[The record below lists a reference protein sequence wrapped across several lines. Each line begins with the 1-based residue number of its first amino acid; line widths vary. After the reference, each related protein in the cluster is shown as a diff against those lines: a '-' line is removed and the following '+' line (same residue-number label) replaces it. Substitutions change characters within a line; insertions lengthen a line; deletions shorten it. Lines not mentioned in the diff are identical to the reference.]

1 MKRTLCLI
9 GLLGLLALS
18 VQPLWARCAP
28 LIKEGR
34 QLLTTAKVGKAEE
47 SKAKS
52 LLDEAQKNLDAGD
65 HATGVKNAN
74 AALDILRKK

>member
-34 QLLTTAKVGKAEE
+34 QLLTTAKVGKGEE